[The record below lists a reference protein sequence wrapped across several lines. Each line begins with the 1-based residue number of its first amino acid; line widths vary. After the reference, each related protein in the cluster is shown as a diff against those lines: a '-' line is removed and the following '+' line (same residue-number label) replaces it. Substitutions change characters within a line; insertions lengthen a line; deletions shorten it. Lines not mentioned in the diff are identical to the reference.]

1 VQANLRA
8 VRELASR
15 ALAQGAEL
23 LLTPEHVG
31 FLDGRGRAM
40 RAAARREDDH
50 PVLSGLRELAAEARV
65 WVLVGSIA
73 VDTGEERIANRSL
86 LLDASGATVARYDKL
101 HMFDVSLPSGR
112 AVRESSLYRPG
123 DRAVLAQ
130 TPWGP
135 IGLTV
140 CYDLR
145 FPQLYRALARAGAAF
160 LTVPSAFRRATG
172 VAHWEVLLRA
182 RAIETGCFVLA
193 PATCGTH
200 PGDIETHGHSL
211 LVSPWGKVLAD
222 GGEAPG
228 VVVADLDPAEVARTR
243 AMLPAL
249 EHDREFAPPDGQ
261 TAPAGAASSSS
272 PSSASTAGAG
282 TPSPSR
288 PRAA

>member
-8 VRELASR
+8 VR
-15 ALAQGAEL
+15 ALAGQALERGAEL

-40 RAAARREDDH
+40 RAAAHREDDH
-50 PVLSGLRELAAEARV
+50 PVLAGLRELAAEVRA

-73 VDTGEERIANRSL
+73 VETGEERIANRSL

-123 DRAVLAQ
+123 DRAVVAT
-130 TPWGP
+130 TPWGA

-145 FPQLYRALARAGAAF
+145 FPHLYRALAKAGAAF

-172 VAHWEVLLRA
+172 VAHWDVLLRA

-193 PATCGTH
+193 PATCGAH
-200 PGDIETHGHSL
+200 PGDVETYGHSL
-211 LVSPWGKVLAD
+211 IVSPWGKVLAD
-222 GGEAPG
+222 GGEQPG
-228 VVVADLDPAEVARTR
+228 VVVAELDPVEVAKTR

-249 EHDREFAPPDGQ
+249 EHDREFALPGDQ
-261 TAPAGAASSSS
+261 AAPASGESSSS
-272 PSSASTAGAG
+272 PSSARTAADG